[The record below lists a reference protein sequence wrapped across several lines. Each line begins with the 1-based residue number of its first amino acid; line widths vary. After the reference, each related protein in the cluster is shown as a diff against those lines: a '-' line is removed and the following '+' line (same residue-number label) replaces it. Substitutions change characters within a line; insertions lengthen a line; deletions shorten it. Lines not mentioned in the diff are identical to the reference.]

1 MSGELAT
8 LQGHLCSNNINAHRC
23 LYQNKDLTERF
34 HNAQKLWGLNNGNNR
49 GICRCVS
56 GVISVIYATI
66 RPKKGGQMKPQDVYK
81 LEQVLRLS
89 ISQDLLSKASNFII
103 NLQDDMEEARKIVEK
118 KH

>member
-1 MSGELAT
+1 MGLAT
-8 LQGHLCSNNINAHRC
+8 QHGLLCVNNINAHRC
-23 LYQNKDLTERF
+23 LYQSKDSKEHF
-34 HNAQKLWGLNNGNNR
+34 HNAQKLWGLNDGNNR

-66 RPKKGGQMKPQDVYK
+66 RPKKGGRMKPQDVYK

-89 ISQDLLSKASNFII
+89 ISQDLLNKASNFH
-103 NLQDDMEEARKIVEK
+103 NQDDMEEARKIVEK